1 MNDKELEDLRVI
13 ARQYDSFSGGP
24 VLLQKDNK
32 YGHQYVRTKSGIRH
46 VNFDTLVVI
55 PPPTKSV
62 LDKSCHLL
70 FVQFAGLEE
79 NDPRV
84 NCSEAYSREIASLET
99 LSTAPQMKVSREQQ
113 VPTNMT
119 EQEQERHNNKKQVPD
134 APKRATNSERQVN
147 REKKAMQAQDNNLRS
162 DQETQK
168 QKAAEEETTA
178 EIAEES
184 NTKSQRES

>member
-1 MNDKELEDLRVI
+1 M
-13 ARQYDSFSGGP
+13 
-24 VLLQKDNK
+24 
-32 YGHQYVRTKSGIRH
+32 
-46 VNFDTLVVI
+46 

-70 FVQFAGLEE
+70 LVQFAGLEE

-99 LSTAPQMKVSREQQ
+99 LSTAPQIKVFREQQ

-119 EQEQERHNNKKQVPD
+119 EQEQERHNNKKQAPD
-134 APKRATNSERQVN
+134 APKRATDSERQVN
-147 REKKAMQAQDNNLRS
+147 REKKAMQAQDNHLRS

-168 QKAAEEETTA
+168 
-178 EIAEES
+178 
-184 NTKSQRES
+184 